1 MTTKAKA
8 VSVTAE
14 SAGNTGRGLEVVEK
28 NTGTKKV
35 KFDWSL
41 LLGAAFL
48 MATSSIGP
56 GFLTQTT
63 VFTGTL
69 MASFGFVILLSIIL
83 DIGAQLNVWRVI
95 GVSGMRGQD
104 VANKV
109 FPGLGYL
116 VALLIVMGGLAF
128 NIGNVAGAGLGFN
141 VLFGIDPKIGA
152 AISALIAISIFLV
165 KEAGKM
171 MDKFTQIA
179 GFIMILLTVYVAI
192 TAAPPMGE
200 AITKTFMPD
209 KIDMMA
215 IVTLV
220 GGTVGG
226 YITFSGGH
234 RLIDA
239 GITGKEALPQITRS
253 SVTGVCVTGIMRVVL
268 FLATFGVLAAGMVLD
283 PSNPPASV
291 FKLAAGN
298 VGYKIFGVV
307 MWAAAISSVIGA
319 AYTSV
324 SFIRTFSAGL
334 DKNYRYLVIGFIV
347 FSTMVFAFIG
357 QPVKILLLVGTLNGL
372 ILPITLGVMLVAA
385 YKTNIVGD
393 YKHPLWMTVFG
404 VVVVCMTAYMGAITV
419 VKQLPKLFS

>member
-1 MTTKAKA
+1 MNGK
-8 VSVTAE
+8 
-14 SAGNTGRGLEVVEK
+14 K
-28 NTGTKKV
+28 NV

-41 LLGAAFL
+41 LMGAAFL

-63 VFTGTL
+63 VFTQTL

-95 GVSGMRGQD
+95 GVSGKRGQD
-104 VANKV
+104 VANMV
-109 FPGLGYL
+109 LPGLGYF
-116 VALLIVMGGLAF
+116 VAFLIVLGGLAF
-128 NIGNVAGAGLGFN
+128 NIGNIAGAGLGFN
-141 VLFGIDPKIGA
+141 VIFGMDPIWGA
-152 AISALIAISIFLV
+152 CISAMIGISIFLI
-165 KEAGKM
+165 KDAGRV
-171 MDKFTQIA
+171 MDRFTQIA
-179 GFIMILLTVYVAI
+179 GFVMIFLTLYVAI
-192 TAAPPMGE
+192 SSHPPVGE
-200 AITKTFMPD
+200 AIIKTFAPD
-209 KIDMMA
+209 KIDMMS

-239 GITGKEALPQITRS
+239 GVTGIEALPQITRS
-253 SVTGVCVTGIMRVVL
+253 SVTGVCVTGIMRIAL
-268 FLATFGVLAAGMVLD
+268 FLATLGVIAGGLQLD

-291 FKLAAGN
+291 FQLAAGN

-324 SFIRTFSAGL
+324 SFIRSFSPVFER
-334 DKNYRYLVIGFIV
+334 NYRWLVIGFII
-347 FSTMVFAFIG
+347 FSTLIFAVIG
-357 QPVKILLLVGTLNGL
+357 RPVKVLILVGTLNGL

-385 YKTNIVGD
+385 YNKKIVGD
-393 YKHPLWMTVFG
+393 YKHPLWMTIFG
-404 VVVVCMTAYMGAITV
+404 ALVVIMTAYMGIMTV
-419 VKQLPKLFS
+419 TTQLPKLFV